1 MFMERQRSPAHIGLV
16 LCFLCAIG
24 GFAGTISTVFAEDQV
39 IDLNSPEAIRHTL
52 EQQAVKRVKLKLISG
67 QDLEGKVSK
76 VGSQAVVITE
86 LSGMEF
92 FDATVR
98 VDQIASV
105 IVRVRT
111 KIGMTRLA
119 CRCGKRESFTGC
131 SKRPLSKAA
140 ANKLA

>member
-1 MFMERQRSPAHIGLV
+1 MKRHRSPVHISLV
-16 LCFLCAIG
+16 LCFICAI
-24 GFAGTISTVFAEDQV
+24 AGYSSTISTAVAEDQA

-52 EQQAVKRVKLKLISG
+52 EQQAGKRVKFKLVSG

-76 VGSQAVVITE
+76 VRSQAVVITE

-111 KIGMTRLA
+111 K
-119 CRCGKRESFTGC
+119 
-131 SKRPLSKAA
+131 
-140 ANKLA
+140 